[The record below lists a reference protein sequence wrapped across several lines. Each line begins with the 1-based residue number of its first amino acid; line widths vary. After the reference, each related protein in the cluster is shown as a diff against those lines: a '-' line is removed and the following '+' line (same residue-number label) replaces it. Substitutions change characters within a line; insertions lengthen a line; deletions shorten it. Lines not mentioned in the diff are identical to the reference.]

1 MTGLSSIVS
10 GIDNF
15 LFLPVHCF
23 RIKHQGWG
31 VHQHATS
38 SEKHVLPRV
47 HTWARGSKWTIRT
60 KWTGRFHQI
69 FFCRNFS
76 VVLSFRGVIILLY
89 LCNVVATIK
98 HQAIQ
103 RTYTR
108 LPLYSYVSLLH
119 CPINSNYV
127 GRKNGNGYQDF
138 TIFIISRK
146 SKQGPWQPAMLNIT
160 WLIFLSNDIA

>member
-1 MTGLSSIVS
+1 MTDLSSSVS

-15 LFLPVHCF
+15 LFFPVHCF
-23 RIKHQGWG
+23 WIKHQGWG

-69 FFCRNFS
+69 FFCRNFN
-76 VVLSFRGVIILLY
+76 VMLSFRGVIILLY

-108 LPLYSYVSLLH
+108 LPIFTYVSLLH

-127 GRKNGNGYQDF
+127 GRKKGNGYQDF